1 MNCRNCGKELKEN
14 AKFCPKCGTKVGE
27 VSDGGINGGATKK
40 KRYIVIGAIVG
51 IFVIAGIAAYL
62 MIQGNKAKG
71 GMPQGMKMPKTAESK
86 EAADTSDKEKK
97 VTDAPDK
104 EKEAEKTLDK
114 EQDAALRNTVDKYYR
129 GIFREYQ
136 QAETN
141 GFSDPAEY
149 PRVNP
154 LLFQQSGDAQPLY
167 YTLQDMSG
175 DGEPEL
181 FIAQMEKD
189 GDRENYNI
197 VELYGYGYGS
207 EQQLAVA
214 IDLGIEPIGESYE
227 IGSQARYCICEDH
240 IIREETN
247 SDGSDTTTYYEVL
260 EGSAEIG
267 VKNGAVKDAADEY
280 LKIEEGGLE
289 ANPISEKRYK
299 MILKKYPEKTDIDWY
314 KLSDLKLD

>member
-1 MNCRNCGKELKEN
+1 MYCRNCGKELKED

-27 VSDGGINGGATKK
+27 VSDEGINGGAPKK
-40 KRYIVIGAIVG
+40 KRYIVIGVIVG
-51 IFVIAGIAAYL
+51 IFVIASIAAYL
-62 MIQGNKAKG
+62 MIQGNKVKG
-71 GMPQGMKMPKTAESK
+71 GMPQRMKMPKTAESK

-104 EKEAEKTLDK
+104 EKEAEKTPDK
-114 EQDAALRNTVDKYYR
+114 AVNKYYR
-129 GIFREYQ
+129 GILGEYQ

-154 LLFQQSGDAQPLY
+154 LLFRKSGDAQPLY

-197 VELYGYGYGS
+197 VELYGYGYGL

-247 SDGSDTTTYYEVL
+247 SDGSDRTTYYEVL

-267 VKNGAVKDAADEY
+267 VKNGAVRDTSDGY

-299 MILKKYPEKTDIDWY
+299 MILKKYPEKTDIEWY